1 MSLCL
6 DTWGNPIL
14 FYDTKIQL
22 TDFLTYLTLSTN
34 CEFIKIWDTIHTFFM
49 CDYSCRCV
57 TKRETNKF

>member
-6 DTWGNPIL
+6 DTRGNPIL

-22 TDFLTYLTLSTN
+22 TDFLTYLTLPTN
-34 CEFIKIWDTIHTFFM
+34 CEFIKIWDTINTFFM

-57 TKRETNKF
+57 TKRATNKF

>member
-6 DTWGNPIL
+6 DTRGNPIL

-49 CDYSCRCV
+49 CDHSCCCV
-57 TKRETNKF
+57 TKTATNKF